1 MVNNFLKKYLNI
13 FTILILF
20 LIYVKIKNYFLEI
33 LALSIL
39 IIEIVFLIL
48 FYLIKNKL
56 YTIIQTPNSKDIFV
70 RPHPYL
76 PYETKPNFLVKND
89 SELQFNSHSKF
100 FTPKRIK
107 TNAGFA
113 NGVHGNRE

>member
-20 LIYVKIKNYFLEI
+20 LIYVKSKNYFLEI

-39 IIEIVFLIL
+39 IIEIVILIL

-56 YTIIQTPNSKDIFV
+56 YTIIQTPNSKDIFA
-70 RPHPYL
+70 L
-76 PYETKPNFLVKND
+76 
-89 SELQFNSHSKF
+89 NSALNLSIIDQLAISTIYSMVLF
-100 FTPKRIK
+100 IDLLEGIRSGKR
-107 TNAGFA
+107 T
-113 NGVHGNRE
+113 